1 MRLDSNQQAFFALF
15 RAGLWGKEVQLV
27 PFGQIDFAKVLSLA
41 QEQSVVGLIAAGLH
55 HVPDTKVAKTD
66 VLQFI
71 GQSLQLEQQNTAM
84 NYFIGVI
91 VDKIREAGIYTLL
104 VKGQGIAQCYDKP
117 LWRSCGDVDSFLD
130 AENYKKALDFLSS
143 MAQSIDE
150 ENPANL
156 HLGMTIDPWVVE
168 LHGTL
173 RSGIGKRIDRE
184 LDAIQEATFKERRVR
199 VWKNGD
205 TDVLLPAA
213 DDDVIFVF
221 SHILQHFFKGGI
233 VLRQVCDWCRL
244 LWNFRSEIDPWLL
257 YDRLREMGILTEW
270 ETFAAL
276 AFDWLGM
283 PKEAMPLYLA
293 KKKWS
298 KKAER
303 VLSFILETGNFG
315 HNRDRSYYEKY
326 PVVVYKAI
334 SLWNNTRDSLRH
346 LFIFLKDAFRVWV
359 LRLRE
364 GVAQVVEKGREGVCC
379 GCWIDAGDY
388 YGKSRPTIFL

>member
-1 MRLDSNQQAFFALF
+1 MDAFFALLK
-15 RAGLWGKEVQLV
+15 AGLWERAIRLSDFEPVDFQLIKE
-27 PFGQIDFAKVLSLA
+27 LA
-41 QEQSVVGLIAAGLH
+41 EEQSVIGLIASGLD
-55 HVPDTKVAKTD
+55 HVSDIKVAKTD

-91 VDKIREAGIYTLL
+91 VDKMREAGIYTLL
-104 VKGQGIAQCYDKP
+104 VKGQGIAQCYEKP
-117 LWRSCGDVDSFLD
+117 LWRSCGDVDLFLD
-130 AENYKKALDFLSS
+130 VENYKKAFDFLSP

-184 LDAIQEATFKERRVR
+184 LDAIQEATFKEGRVR

-205 TDVLLPAA
+205 TDVFLPAV
-213 DDDVIFVF
+213 DNDVIFVF

-233 VLRQVCDWCRL
+233 GLRQVCDWCRL
-244 LWNFRSEIDPWLL
+244 LWTFRSEIDCWLL
-257 YDRLREMGILTEW
+257 YDRVQAMGILTEW

-276 AFDWLGM
+276 AVDWLGM
-283 PKEAMPLYLA
+283 PKEAMPLYSS
-293 KKKWS
+293 KEKWS
-298 KKAER
+298 RKAER

-315 HNRDRSYYEKY
+315 HNRDKSYYEKY

-334 SLWNNTRDSLRH
+334 SLWRNTSDSLRH
-346 LFIFLKDAFRVWV
+346 FLIFPKDAARVWGIRLKD
-359 LRLRE
+359 
-364 GVAQVVEKGREGVCC
+364 GVVQVVRKGR
-379 GCWIDAGDY
+379 
-388 YGKSRPTIFL
+388 